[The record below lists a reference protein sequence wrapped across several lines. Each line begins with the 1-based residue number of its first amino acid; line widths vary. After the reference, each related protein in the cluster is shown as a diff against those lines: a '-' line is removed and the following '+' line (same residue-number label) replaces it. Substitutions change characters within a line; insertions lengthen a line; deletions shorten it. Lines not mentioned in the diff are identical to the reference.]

1 MKIAYATHYD
11 IFNNRTWPRNLIG
24 HCGTNYYKAKA
35 LERQLGTIEYIG
47 PLEEMYSPSLKLLS
61 KAKNRWHKHLSKQIY
76 FPWAEPVVNQG
87 YACQIAQKILRANP
101 EIVLCPDINLIS
113 YLDCK
118 QPTVVWTDASYA
130 GLMNFY
136 SEFSNLCSET
146 TQQLTTMDKLT
157 LDKCSLAIFSS
168 DWAAQTVINTY
179 QVDSSKVKVIPS
191 GANVECDR
199 TLDDIKEIIESRPLD
214 KCKLL
219 FLGVDWFRKGGNIAL
234 EVASKLNKSGL
245 NVELTI
251 VGCQPFKDSSAPDF
265 VVNLGFISKSTAAGL
280 NKISKLIAESH
291 LLIVPSQAEAYGNVF
306 CEANSYGVPC
316 ISTNVGGI
324 PTVIKDDVNGKLFS
338 ITGSIQEYC
347 TYIYTLFRNYGAYKK
362 LALSSFNEYQT
373 RLNWSATAQSAQ
385 KLFMDL
391 IN

>member
-11 IFNNRTWPRNLIG
+11 IFNSRTWPRNLIG

-35 LERQLGTIEYIG
+35 LERQLGSIEYIG

-61 KAKNRWHKHLSKQIY
+61 KAKNRWHKHISKQIY
-76 FPWAEPVVNQG
+76 FSWAEPVVNQG
-87 YACQIAQKILRANP
+87 YASQIAQKILRANP

-136 SEFSNLCSET
+136 TEFSNLCSET
-146 TQQLTTMDKLT
+146 IQQLTTMDKLT

-219 FLGVDWFRKGGNIAL
+219 FLGVDWFRKGGDVAL
-234 EVASKLNKSGL
+234 EVAIELNKSGL
-245 NVELTI
+245 NVELTL
-251 VGCQPFKDSSAPDF
+251 VGCQPIEENPPPNF
-265 VVNLGFISKSTAAGL
+265 VVSLGFISKSTEEGL
-280 NKISKLIAESH
+280 NRINNLIAESH
-291 LLIVPSQAEAYGNVF
+291 FLIVPSRAEAYGNVF
-306 CEANSYGVPC
+306 CEANSFGVPC
-316 ISTNVGGI
+316 ISTNIGGI
-324 PTVIKDDVNGKLFS
+324 PTIIKNDLNGKVFPLNAN
-338 ITGSIQEYC
+338 INEYC
-347 TYIYTLFRNYGAYKK
+347 TYISSLFSNYVNYKQ
-362 LALSSFNEYQT
+362 LALSSFNEYQE
-373 RLNWSATAQSAQ
+373 RLNWLAAS
-385 KLFMDL
+385 KLAKKIFSTL
-391 IN
+391 V

>member
-11 IFNNRTWPRNLIG
+11 IFNSRTWPRNLIG

-35 LERQLGTIEYIG
+35 LERQLGSIEYIG

-61 KAKNRWHKHLSKQIY
+61 KAKNRWHKHISKKIY
-76 FPWAEPVVNQG
+76 YPWAEPVVNQG
-87 YACQIAQKILRANP
+87 YAVQIAQKLSKDSEIILG
-101 EIVLCPDINLIS
+101 PDMNLIS
-113 YLDCK
+113 YLECK
-118 QPTVVWTDASYA
+118 QPLVVWTDAPYA
-130 GLMNFY
+130 GLINFY
-136 SEFSNLCSET
+136 TNYTNLCRET
-146 TQQLTTMDKLT
+146 IQQLTAMDKLT

-168 DWAAQTVINTY
+168 DWAAQTVIDTY

-199 TLDDIKEIIESRPLD
+199 TLDDIKEIIEARTSD

-219 FLGVDWFRKGGNIAL
+219 FLGVDWFRKGGKIAL
-234 EVASKLNKSGL
+234 EVASELNKSGL

-251 VGCQPFKDSSAPDF
+251 VGCQPFKDSSPPDF

-280 NKISKLIAESH
+280 IKISKLIAESH

-316 ISTNVGGI
+316 VSTKVGGI
-324 PTVIKDDVNGKLFS
+324 PTVIKDNVNGKLFS
-338 ITGSIQEYC
+338 RNCNIQEYC
-347 TYIYTLFRNYGAYKK
+347 AYISDLFNNYGAYKK

-373 RLNWSATAQSAQ
+373 RLNWSATAQTAQ
-385 KLFMDL
+385 RLLMDL
-391 IN
+391 I